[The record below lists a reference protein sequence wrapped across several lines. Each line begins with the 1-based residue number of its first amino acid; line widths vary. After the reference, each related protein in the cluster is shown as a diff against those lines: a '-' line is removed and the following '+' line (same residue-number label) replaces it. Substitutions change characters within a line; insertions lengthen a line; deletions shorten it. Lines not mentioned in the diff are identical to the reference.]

1 MTLLEQSTGVILV
14 VASAEETAKRIES
27 YLRNAGH
34 PLRAAWITDLEELED
49 VLQRN
54 QPDVLL
60 CQEGL
65 ASAPHE
71 KVLDLTGAIAPD
83 LPVILLCDTLNIET
97 LVAALAAGARD
108 VVCCTDPKHLRHLE
122 LVVVRE
128 FVNFHHVRSL
138 RLTRERLADF
148 ESRHQQL
155 TSGTADA
162 VAHVQEGILSW
173 ANAAFAQ
180 LLKYETPE
188 EFAGQPLI
196 DLVEPEQQIK
206 VKERLR
212 AVLKGK
218 YNGEPLELTLVGK
231 DCKVPVKAQLILGQ
245 QEGERV
251 IEMLIRSEA
260 PAIVVPAGAPMSGA
274 VGRVAFFQALQTPL
288 PPADKA
294 VRGAMLVLIDA
305 FETLEKRIGFVDA
318 EEAAAAISD
327 AMRTRLGAEDSLYPF
342 SSNEFAV
349 MLHRANF
356 AEIEQFGEL
365 LRREIEQLLIT
376 TSAHEAHMTVTVTVY
391 PISAQ
396 EQPEEVVSQLAAE
409 ARKLSAKGGNQF
421 AVLGETAKAAQA
433 EREEA
438 RRAAQVKKAL
448 EENRLKLAYQSI
460 ASLEGETRAHFDILL
475 RMLDEEGKEYHASEF
490 LRPAQKFNLM
500 RPIDRWVVS
509 RTIAIIQKRAAGNES
524 STLFVKL
531 SEDSLRDTDNF
542 VTWINSLLQS
552 RNAKL
557 KADEI
562 VFQLQEHA
570 LQNHI
575 RKAKTLYQTLAAAG
589 AGLAVEHYGVGAN
602 SAQLLDHLPLQ
613 YIKFHPSFTQNFADR
628 ELQKRLGV
636 LVEVAKQKSIKT
648 IVSHVEDA
656 NVMARLWQMGVN
668 FVQGYH
674 VQEPEVVLLAT
685 DVTTR

>member
-1 MTLLEQSTGVILV
+1 
-14 VASAEETAKRIES
+14 
-27 YLRNAGH
+27 
-34 PLRAAWITDLEELED
+34 
-49 VLQRN
+49 
-54 QPDVLL
+54 
-60 CQEGL
+60 
-65 ASAPHE
+65 
-71 KVLDLTGAIAPD
+71 
-83 LPVILLCDTLNIET
+83 VILLSDAIDIEST
-97 LVAALAAGARD
+97 VAAMAAGARD
-108 VVCCTDPKHLRHLE
+108 VVSCADPKHLRHLE

-180 LLKYETPE
+180 LLRYETAE
-188 EFAGQPLI
+188 GFAGQPLI
-196 DLVEPEQQIK
+196 DLVEPEQQVK

-231 DCKVPVKAQLILGQ
+231 DCKIPVKAQLILGQ
-245 QEGERV
+245 QDGERV

-260 PAIVVPAGAPMSGA
+260 PASAAGGAVANSA

-294 VRGAMLVLIDA
+294 VRGAMLLLIDA
-305 FETLEKRIGFVDA
+305 FETLEGRIGYVDA
-318 EEAAAAISD
+318 EEAAAAIGDIVRSH
-327 AMRTRLGAEDSLYPF
+327 LGANDCLYPF
-342 SSNEFAV
+342 SNDEFAV
-349 MLHRANF
+349 LLHRSNF

-365 LRREIEQLLIT
+365 LRREIEKQPIT
-376 TSAHEAHMTVTVTVY
+376 TRAHESHMTVTVTVY

-421 AVLGETAKAAQA
+421 AVLGDTAKAAQA

-460 ASLEGETRAHFDILL
+460 ASLEGETRAHFDVLL
-475 RMLDEEGKEYHASEF
+475 RMLDEDGKEYHASEF

-509 RTIAIIQKRAAGNES
+509 RAIAIIQKRAAGNES

-531 SEDSLRDTDNF
+531 SEDTLRDSDNF
-542 VTWINSLLQS
+542 IAWINSLLQS

-575 RKAKTLYQTLAAAG
+575 RKAKSLYQALAATG

-602 SAQLLDHLPLQ
+602 SAQMLDHLPLQ
-613 YIKFHPSFTQNFADR
+613 FIKFHPSFTQNFADR

-674 VQEPEVVLLAT
+674 VQEPEVVLLAS